1 MIKKNIT
8 KKKFFP
14 LNNFSFSHNNFS
26 FSHNNFSFSHNNFSF
41 SHNNLLVKNFIHS
54 SAILYSNVDSK
65 ILEQINRLGQERVSD
80 LQLIKYQENVVDE
93 DIKDLNI
100 SSISEIFPWFLDEEG
115 KNIEYNK
122 PIKLF
127 DGVKLIS

>member
-115 KNIEYNK
+115 
-122 PIKLF
+122 
-127 DGVKLIS
+127 